1 MRDGNEAQAG
11 VPLLTLER
19 LTFRFVQA
27 GFVLLTASLLAGWYF
42 AETIYGPNLASLWN
56 HKTVF
61 SLLAWLTF
69 AALLVGRQRQGWRG
83 RQAVRVL
90 YLGAA
95 FLLLSYLGSRFVM
108 EVILHRT

>member
-1 MRDGNEAQAG
+1 VE
-11 VPLLTLER
+11 
-19 LTFRFVQA
+19 A

-42 AETIYGPNLASLWN
+42 AEGVYSTQMRSMWN

-61 SLLAWLTF
+61 SMLAWLTF
-69 AALLVGRQRQGWRG
+69 AGLLLGRLRQGWRG

-90 YLGAA
+90 YLGAG

-108 EVILHRT
+108 EVILQRA